1 MNNVLSEEQEHL
13 LDLPAYLAKAGMA
26 EDLFDLLTDFEF
38 IEAKISAVGT
48 RSLIED
54 YDLVRNLNPPQPPL
68 TRGEQENTPHRLFN
82 RSFSEEGQ
90 GGDLKEKADTL
101 KLIQGAIRLSAH
113 VVDKDKTQ
121 LAGQLLGRLMSFKA
135 PGILALLAQSKQKQ
149 KPWLRPFTPSLM
161 PPGTPLLRTLTGHSR
176 PILAVAITPNGEQV
190 VSASW
195 DNTLK
200 VWDLHS
206 GAEQLTLTAHSSLVL
221 AVAITPNGKHVV
233 SASGDNTLK
242 VWDLHSGA
250 ERLTLTGHSNWVEAV
265 AITPDGKQVLS
276 ASWDNTLK
284 VWDLH
289 SGAEQLTLTA
299 HSSLVLAVAITP
311 DGRQVVSASDDNT
324 LKVWHLQRKGW
335 NLPKMERSL
344 LNRILLLLAKLGLG
358 SERCSERLT
367 LTGHSNSVRAVAITP
382 DGQQVVSA
390 SYDNTLKVWDLHS
403 GAERLT
409 LTGHSNS
416 VRAVAITPNG
426 KQVVS
431 ASSDNTLK
439 VWDLESGTEIA
450 SFSGDGALYCCAVAP
465 DGVTIVAG
473 EASGRVHFL
482 RLEGVARRG

>member
-1 MNNVLSEEQEHL
+1 
-13 LDLPAYLAKAGMA
+13 
-26 EDLFDLLTDFEF
+26 
-38 IEAKISAVGT
+38 
-48 RSLIED
+48 
-54 YDLVRNLNPPQPPL
+54 
-68 TRGEQENTPHRLFN
+68 
-82 RSFSEEGQ
+82 
-90 GGDLKEKADTL
+90 
-101 KLIQGAIRLSAH
+101 
-113 VVDKDKTQ
+113 VV
-121 LAGQLLGRLMSFKA
+121 
-135 PGILALLAQSKQKQ
+135 
-149 KPWLRPFTPSLM
+149 
-161 PPGTPLLRTLTGHSR
+161 
-176 PILAVAITPNGEQV
+176 
-190 VSASW
+190 
-195 DNTLK
+195 
-200 VWDLHS
+200 
-206 GAEQLTLTAHSSLVL
+206 
-221 AVAITPNGKHVV
+221 
-233 SASGDNTLK
+233 
-242 VWDLHSGA
+242 
-250 ERLTLTGHSNWVEAV
+250 
-265 AITPDGKQVLS
+265 S